1 MANTFQEERE
11 APDFETVAELAENL
25 VYRLPGCTDLMIRK
39 AIQDVFREFCRET
52 KCLTAE
58 RRIDLEPGR
67 RDYPLFS
74 MFGGA
79 VEGVRSVAVGRQ
91 LLRPGIDYETHGTR
105 PVVVF
110 LAPCWLPPESP
121 KSEEEAADGM
131 TMPWTIAERSGTT
144 PPDETRTMRVIQ
156 EEVPLIGSEK
166 APVGFVALHGE
177 AICSGVLARL
187 CSMTGRA
194 WTDAQVAAQE
204 LVRYENAKSELRMRR
219 ETPPGGRVIDTSMVL

>member
-1 MANTFQEERE
+1 
-11 APDFETVAELAENL
+11 
-25 VYRLPGCTDLMIRK
+25 
-39 AIQDVFREFCRET
+39 
-52 KCLTAE
+52 
-58 RRIDLEPGR
+58 
-67 RDYPLFS
+67 
-74 MFGGA
+74 
-79 VEGVRSVAVGRQ
+79 
-91 LLRPGIDYETHGTR
+91 
-105 PVVVF
+105 
-110 LAPCWLPPESP
+110 
-121 KSEEEAADGM
+121 
-131 TMPWTIAERSGTT
+131 
-144 PPDETRTMRVIQ
+144 MRVIQ